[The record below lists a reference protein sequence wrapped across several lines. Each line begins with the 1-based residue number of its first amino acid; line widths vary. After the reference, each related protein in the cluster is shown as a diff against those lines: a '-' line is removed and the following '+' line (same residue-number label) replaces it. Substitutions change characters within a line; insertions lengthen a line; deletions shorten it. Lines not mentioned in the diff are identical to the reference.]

1 MNPTDQTPTGR
12 LQELR
17 DECLLQLYGSKEI
30 PLSAGH
36 IRKVARRQGFDYA
49 EAEIRSALFFLKGQG
64 MAEEVPDVATGEVK
78 HRITSAGM
86 LHYERRQ

>member
-1 MNPTDQTPTGR
+1 MDQILPR

-30 PLSAGH
+30 PLSASH
-36 IRKVARRQGFDYA
+36 IRKVAKRQGFDYS
-49 EAEIRSALFFLKGQG
+49 EPEIRSALFFLAGQSL
-64 MAEEVPDVATGEVK
+64 AESIQDRATGEIK

-86 LHYERRQ
+86 LHYEGRQ